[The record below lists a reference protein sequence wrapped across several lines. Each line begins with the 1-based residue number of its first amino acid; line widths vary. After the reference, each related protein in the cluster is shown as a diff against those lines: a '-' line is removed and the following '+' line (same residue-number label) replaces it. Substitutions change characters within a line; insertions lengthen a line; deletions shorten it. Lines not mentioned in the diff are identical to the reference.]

1 MKVNRHNGL
10 IQDLNFT
17 NLVDVAL
24 TVLVVFIITAPMMTP
39 GVDVNLPRTDASLP
53 HDEEGITI
61 SIKENK
67 NVYIENDR
75 VSMNDFEL
83 KLKKILEKKPP
94 GITVYLRAD
103 KSVDYGFVIEVVGK
117 MRKAGVKD
125 LGLVAE
131 IPQEQ

>member
-75 VSMNDFEL
+75 VSMNDFES

-131 IPQEQ
+131 IPREQ

>member
-1 MKVNRHNGL
+1 M
-10 IQDLNFT
+10 NFT

-39 GVDVNLPRTDASLP
+39 GIDVNLPRTDASLP

-61 SIKENK
+61 SIKDNK
-67 NVYIENDR
+67 SVYIENDR